1 MPDKRGGAKFCSPEC
16 KNAYH
21 NKQRPAPPVKG
32 RLSGLSLKANVPV
45 IKKPLSIEKPI
56 STAVEK
62 STSAKPISFSPA
74 EPLVF
79 SNAIYSNSQEPV
91 KQVPFSEPPVVL
103 PPAFLVQVKTVANPV
118 YADLQQKMAVLNQQ
132 KAATSKAIR
141 EIQSRIDEVKAG
153 NGSGHIVLGAGIGSL
168 LGYQLG
174 KGKARSK
181 SSQKGSATWALLLG
195 LAGALIGNGTRS
207 AGEKNREQ
215 KKNQELTALNTRL
228 TETLKVAKA
237 IQKECDKLCLQLFG
251 LPETV
256 DSRVQ
261 LPNPAYAVALK
272 KQQEQK
278 DRLAKAAQPDKIYPA
293 GQDPHE
299 TGRIL
304 SAANMSQLNTMLLNF
319 QGAWLQ
325 LIGQPQ
331 TNFKMLVQGE
341 SGSGKSHFAIQLA
354 QYLTGFGRVLYVSG
368 EEGFAATFQ
377 DKIRTMGAHRH
388 PNFYTGDFRTGTE
401 LLVEAPNLY
410 HFIVI
415 DSINDMGI
423 SYEQYLQIIERFRQS
438 GIIALFQNTKS
449 GKFRGSNEFIHK
461 SDIALKLEKGL
472 ATTIKN
478 RYKAIGESFDVM
490 KIYKDSSD

>member
-21 NKQRPAPPVKG
+21 NKLRPVQPSNG
-32 RLSGLSLKANVPV
+32 RLSGLSLKATVPV
-45 IKKPLSIEKPI
+45 IKKSLSIEKPI

-62 STSAKPISFSPA
+62 STSAKLIPFSPA

-91 KQVPFSEPPVVL
+91 KEVTFSEPPVVL

-118 YADLQQKMAVLNQQ
+118 YTDLQQKMAVLNQQ
-132 KAATSKAIR
+132 KAATSKVIR
-141 EIQSRIDEVKAG
+141 EIQSRMEEVKAG
-153 NGSGHIVLGAGIGSL
+153 NGREHIILGAGIGSF
-168 LGYQLG
+168 LGYQF
-174 KGKARSK
+174 GKARSK
-181 SSQKGSATWALLLG
+181 TSQRGSATWAVLLG

-207 AGEKNREQ
+207 ASEKNREQ
-215 KKNQELTALNTRL
+215 KKNQELSVLNTQL
-228 TETLKVAKA
+228 TETMKVAKA
-237 IQKECDKLCLQLFG
+237 IQKEHDKLGLQLFG

-256 DSRVQ
+256 DNRVQ

-278 DRLAKAAQPDKIYPA
+278 DRLAKAPRPDKIYPA

-299 TGRIL
+299 TERIL

-478 RYKAIGESFDVM
+478 RYKATGEILDVM